1 MNKPQK
7 GETLYRNLSA
17 RDDQSINEQ
26 ERSMRFPVCSDKP
39 CRSWF
44 GEEILSHQPGAMR
57 VGERQ
62 KSMPLLFNHDRDR
75 IIGVVE
81 SIDQDGSRTY
91 ATVRFAD
98 TEEGRKALD
107 LVRDHVLVNVSIGY
121 QVFEYIEVPDSDQV
135 RATDWELLEV
145 SLVSVPADESV
156 GVYRSFAN
164 NQPKEG
170 TMDTTKKTEGQ
181 VPAQPVVPAE
191 TMNEDQVRAAER
203 SRVIEIETMC
213 RDFGIDDN
221 LRNDLIN
228 KGSTVESA
236 RAAVMAE
243 MRKHQQKP
251 AGNPQRGIG
260 LDLSVSER
268 RGYSIVRA
276 LNAALS
282 GNWKDAGFEREVSQ
296 EFSRQL
302 DRDTNGFFMPTN
314 IPAMAQRDYVV
325 GTPANGGNLVPT
337 DLLASS
343 FIEALRNRA
352 VVTRLGATMLTG
364 LRGNVEI
371 PRQNGVSAAQWIS
384 ETGTVTGSN
393 ATFDKVPLKMK
404 TIAAKSF
411 ISRNMLIQASLDI
424 ETFVR
429 SELIRT
435 IALGVDQAAFFGSGQ
450 NGEPTGISGF
460 VTPTAISSLDFD
472 ALIDMETQVAAA
484 NADADRMAYVTD
496 ATVIGALKKLKD
508 KDDNYIWK
516 PITEAVRN
524 LTPGEVNGYPVARA
538 NQTRVVGQSATNS
551 HIFFGNWSDLVIG
564 EWGVVEIL
572 PNPYSAA
579 AYDNGGVEIRALQ
592 SLDVA
597 VRHPESFVIGQI

>member
-1 MNKPQK
+1 MEKPQK
-7 GETLYRNLSA
+7 GEPLLRYLSV
-17 RDDQSINEQ
+17 RDEQSINE
-26 ERSMRFPVCSDKP
+26 EDRTMRFPVCSDKP
-39 CRSWF
+39 VRTWF
-44 GEEILSHQPGAMR
+44 GDEILSHEPGAMR
-57 VGERQ
+57 KGERQ
-62 KSMPLLFNHDRDR
+62 QSMPLLFNHDRDK
-75 IIGVVE
+75 IIGVVTGIE
-81 SIDQDGSRTY
+81 QDAGRTY

-98 TEEGRKALD
+98 TEEGNKAFS
-107 LVRDHVLVNVSIGY
+107 LVRDHVLVNVSVGY
-121 QVFEYIEVPDSDQV
+121 RVFEYTEKPDSDEV

-145 SLVSVPADESV
+145 SLVTVPADESV
-156 GVYRSFAN
+156 GVYRSFSN

-170 TMDTTKKTEGQ
+170 TMDTTKKNEGQ
-181 VPAQPVVPAE
+181 TPAQPAAPVSTV
-191 TMNEDQVRAAER
+191 NEDEVRAAER
-203 SRVIEIETMC
+203 ERIAEIDTMC
-213 RDFGIDDN
+213 RDFHIDDN
-221 LRNDLIN
+221 LRNELIS
-228 KGSTVESA
+228 KGTRIDAA
-236 RAAVMAE
+236 RAAIME
-243 MRKHQQKP
+243 HMRTHRQEP
-251 AGNPQRGIG
+251 AGSNQRGIG

-296 EFSRQL
+296 EFCRQL

-343 FIEALRNRA
+343 FIEALREKA

-460 VTPTAISSLDFD
+460 VTPTAISNLDFD